1 MKILTLLAAFV
12 LGVSSLIPLIRL
24 RQWWIRVF
32 DFPRLQILVL
42 GLTILVVYLVFWE
55 IRHWAEGAIL
65 GLLVVGLL
73 IQAWRILPYSPLYP
87 KEVLGSARVD
97 DEASRGT
104 IALLVANV
112 LMSNRDSDRLLRIIR
127 DSDPDVIITLEP
139 DGWWEQQLCVL
150 EDDYPHTVREPREN
164 RYGMLVHSR
173 LELLNPEIK
182 HLISDEIPSV
192 HTRVRLASGAIVW
205 LHCLHPE
212 PPSPTEA
219 EESTERDAELLIVGR
234 KVRDRDEP
242 TIVSGDLND
251 VAWSFTT
258 TLFQK
263 ISKLLDPRKGRGM
276 FNTYHAEYPFMRW
289 PLDHVFHSEHF
300 TLQAMTRLPAF
311 GSDHFP
317 VCVRLTL
324 HPAAAAIQ
332 EEVDSDQ
339 EDREQAEE
347 RIEEAEQQEQM

>member
-1 MKILTLLAAFV
+1 MKIVTLLAAFV
-12 LGVSSLIPLIRL
+12 LSVSSLIPLSRL
-24 RQWWIRVF
+24 PQWWIRVF

-42 GLTILVVYLVFWE
+42 GLTTLVVYLVFWE
-55 IRHWAEGAIL
+55 IRHWAEAAIL

-73 IQAWRILPYSPLYP
+73 MQIWRILPYSPLYP
-87 KEVLGSARVD
+87 KEVLSSERLDHEG
-97 DEASRGT
+97 SRGT
-104 IALLVANV
+104 IALLIANV

-127 DSDPDVIITLEP
+127 DSDPDVIVTLEP
-139 DGWWEQQLCVL
+139 DRWWEQQLRVL
-150 EDDYPHTVREPREN
+150 EDGYPQTVKEPRDN

-173 LELLNPEIK
+173 LELVEPEIK
-182 HLISDEIPSV
+182 HLISDEIPSL
-192 HTRVRLASGAIVW
+192 HTRVRLASGATVW
-205 LHCLHPE
+205 LHCLHPM

-219 EESTERDAELLIVGR
+219 EESTERDAELLVVGR
-234 KVRDRDEP
+234 EVRDRDEP

-276 FNTYHAEYPFMRW
+276 FNTYHAEYPLMRW
-289 PLDHVFHSEHF
+289 PLDHVFHSDHF
-300 TLQAMTRLPAF
+300 TLQEMTRLPAF

-317 VCVRLTL
+317 VYVRLTL
-324 HPAAAAIQ
+324 QPAAAALQ
-332 EEVDSDQ
+332 EEVSSNQ
-339 EDREQAEE
+339 EDLEQAEE